1 MTISEFIHR
10 ENSIAIKQIEATLN
24 LLEQGCTIPFI
35 SRYRKDKTG
44 GLDEVKIEEI
54 EKLKNLF
61 LNIESRK
68 ETIVKAI
75 QEQGKLSQEIKNKI
89 DACFDAKE
97 LEDLYLPYK
106 KKRKTRGDIA
116 KENGLEELAIEIFLQ
131 KNKDFE
137 SVATKY
143 LNQRVESVEKALE
156 GASDIIA
163 QWIGE
168 NLEIRKELRKKFQ
181 KDAFLCSEVVEE
193 KKQEQ
198 EAKKYEQYFCA
209 KETLS
214 KAPSHR
220 ILAVLRAQEEGFV
233 KAKVEVDEGDA
244 LQIIERKIIKTKDAK
259 IVRFLKN
266 TIKDCYKR
274 LLEPSIA
281 NETIKDAKDKADDKA
296 IEVFSQ
302 NLKQLLLGSPL
313 GEKKILAIDPG
324 QKTGCKV
331 VCLDDKGDF
340 IENDVIYP
348 HPPVGD
354 VKTSKKKLKDLVF
367 KHQIDA
373 IAIGDGTASR
383 ETESLLREIDFGR
396 KIQIFVVSE
405 AGASVYSASKV
416 AREEF
421 PDFDV
426 TVRGAISIGRRLSD
440 PLSELVKIEPKSIG
454 VGQYQHDVNQT
465 KLKQELNNTVVRCVN
480 SVGVNLNTASASLL
494 KYVSGI
500 GEKTAENIVQY
511 RRENGKF
518 NSREELKKVPRLG
531 DKAYEQAVAFLRI
544 RESKNK
550 LDNSGVHPEAYQIV
564 DKMAKSIGTTT
575 EKMLGNKEV
584 IGRINKNDFIDSEIG
599 ILYVEDILK
608 ELEKPGLDPR
618 EVVKEIEFD
627 PNVRKIEDLRE
638 GMTLQ
643 GIVKNITDFGCF
655 VDIGIKENGL
665 VHISELKD
673 GYVAN
678 VGDVVGLHQRV
689 KVRVKEIDTARKR
702 ISLSMIF

>member
-181 KDAFLCSEVVEE
+181 KDAILCSEVVEE

-575 EKMLGNKEV
+575 EKMLGNKEA
-584 IGRINKNDFIDSEIG
+584 IGKINKNDFIDSEIG

-618 EVVKEIEFD
+618 EVAKEIEFD

>member
-116 KENGLEELAIEIFLQ
+116 KENGLEGLAIEIFLQ

-181 KDAFLCSEVVEE
+181 KDAILCSEVVEE

-244 LQIIERKIIKTKDAK
+244 LQIIERKIIKTKEAK

-354 VKTSKKKLKDLVF
+354 VKTSKKKLNDLVF

-575 EKMLGNKEV
+575 EKMLGNKEA

-618 EVVKEIEFD
+618 EVAKEIEFD

-689 KVRVKEIDTARKR
+689 KVRVKEIDTSRKR

>member
-116 KENGLEELAIEIFLQ
+116 KENGLEGLAIEIFLQ

-181 KDAFLCSEVVEE
+181 KDAILCSEVVEE

-354 VKTSKKKLKDLVF
+354 VKTSKKKLNDLVF

-575 EKMLGNKEV
+575 EKMLGNKEA

-618 EVVKEIEFD
+618 EVAKEIEFD

-689 KVRVKEIDTARKR
+689 KVRVKEIDTSRKR